1 MGKHTRRGSMAA
13 AATLATGLAF
23 GAAAA
28 TAAPSSPNRDD
39 NDPMTSVATNDGNKN
54 LFRVAGTDRV
64 VTAIKLMNATTK
76 HWGDTVIIARSDI
89 FPDALAAGPL
99 ADVLDAPVLVSKPGS
114 SIDSRV
120 LDAIDRRHFDNVIL
134 LGGTG
139 VFTEAARAQLEGMG
153 LSVERQRGIDRY
165 ETAVGIAKR
174 TAHELAM
181 RAHAEG
187 YTWKKTVNVYLAT
200 GLDFPDALAAGPAA
214 ADNDGVVLLT
224 AGTKMNSSTYDF
236 LKREWKT
243 LPEWANGIE
252 IHTVGGAAEKA
263 AKSSIEDIADTNT
276 GANRYATA
284 VLLAGKYTHPI
295 KKIAV
300 ASGENSA
307 DGVVAGAWIANH
319 DGPLLLT
326 ANASLPTV
334 VSNYLFKFADGNT
347 DVVVVGGTG
356 SVSRNVSAQIANL
369 FLL

>member
-1 MGKHTRRGSMAA
+1 MAA
-13 AATLATGLAF
+13 AATLAVGLAF
-23 GAAAA
+23 SAAAA
-28 TAAPSSPNRDD
+28 TADGLPSSPNRDD
-39 NDPMTSVATNDGNKN
+39 NDPFTHVATNDGNKN
-54 LFRVAGTDRV
+54 LFRVAGTDRI

-120 LDAIDRRHFDNVIL
+120 LSAIAARHFDNVIL

-181 RAHAEG
+181 RYQAAG
-187 YTWKKTVNVYLAT
+187 FTWKKTVNVYLAT
-200 GLDFPDALAAGPAA
+200 GLDYPDALAAGPAA

-284 VLLAGKYTHPI
+284 VLLAGKYKNPI

>member
-1 MGKHTRRGSMAA
+1 MAA
-13 AATLATGLAF
+13 AATIAAGLAF

-28 TAAPSSPNRDD
+28 TADHLPSSPNQDD
-39 NDPMTSVATNDGNKN
+39 EDFSWTHVASNDGNKH
-54 LFRVAGTDRV
+54 LYRVAGTDRIA
-64 VTAIKLMNATTK
+64 TAIKLMNASNK
-76 HWGDTVIIARSDI
+76 RWGKTVIIARSDI
-89 FPDALAAGPL
+89 FPDALAAAPL

-120 LDAIDRRHFDNVIL
+120 LSAIDARHFDTVIL

-139 VFTEAARAQLEGMG
+139 VFTEKAREQLELKGYD
-153 LSVERQRGIDRY
+153 VERQRGIDRY

-174 TAHELAM
+174 TARELAK
-181 RAHAEG
+181 RCEAEG
-187 YTWKKTVNVYLAT
+187 FVWKKTVNVFLAT
-200 GLDFPDALAAGPAA
+200 GTDFPDALAAGAAA

-224 AGTKMNSSTYDF
+224 AGTRMNASTYEF
-236 LKREWKT
+236 LKKEWKT

-276 GANRYATA
+276 GADRYATA
-284 VLLAGKYTHPI
+284 VLLANKYKHRVE
-295 KKIAV
+295 KIAV
-300 ASGENSA
+300 ASGENHA

-326 ANASLPTV
+326 RNASLPRV
-334 VSNYLFKFADGNT
+334 VSDYLFKFADGNT

-356 SVSRNVSAQIANL
+356 SVSRNVSDQIKNL

>member
-28 TAAPSSPNRDD
+28 TAAPSSPNQDD
-39 NDPMTSVATNDGNKN
+39 NDHWTSVATNDGNKN

-64 VTAIKLMNATTK
+64 STAIKLMNATSK
-76 HWGDTVIIARSDI
+76 HWGKTVIIARSDI
-89 FPDALAAGPL
+89 FPDALAAAPL

-114 SIDSRV
+114 TIDSRV
-120 LDAIDRRHFDNVIL
+120 LDAIDYRHFDNVIL

-153 LSVERQRGIDRY
+153 LSVDRQRGIDRY

-174 TAHELAM
+174 TARELAK
-181 RAHAEG
+181 RCEAEG
-187 YTWKKTVNVYLAT
+187 FTWKKTVNVYLAT
-200 GLDFPDALAAGPAA
+200 GVDFPDALAAGAAA

-224 AGTKMNSSTYDF
+224 AGTKMNASTYKF
-236 LKREWKT
+236 LLKEWKT

-252 IHTVGGAAEKA
+252 IHTVGGQAEAAA
-263 AKSSIEDIADTNT
+263 QSSIEDIADPNT

-284 VLLAGKYTHPI
+284 VLLAGKYKHRI
-295 KKIAV
+295 EKIAV
-300 ASGENSA
+300 ASGENHA

-356 SVSRNVSAQIANL
+356 SVSRHVSDQIKNL